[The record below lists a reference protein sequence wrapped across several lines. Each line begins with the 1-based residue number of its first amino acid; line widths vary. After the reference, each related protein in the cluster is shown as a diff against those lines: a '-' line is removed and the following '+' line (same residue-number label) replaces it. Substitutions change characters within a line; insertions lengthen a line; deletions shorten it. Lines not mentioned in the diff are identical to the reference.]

1 MKSAIHNPR
10 QMGAIPHEDATS
22 FRVWAP
28 NASAVSVVGEFN
40 NWDADADP
48 LDCEE
53 GGMWSRVVQGAAPGH
68 QYQFE
73 ITNGDQRF
81 RKNDAYAREI
91 HAKSAFSVI
100 YSDAFNWKSSN
111 YSLSNWNELVIY
123 ELHVG
128 SFAAGP
134 HGSPG
139 RFEQIIGRLPYLK
152 NLGVNA
158 IEIMPPMAF
167 PGERSWGYNLTNP
180 FAVEPSYGGPDG
192 LKRLVDAA
200 HEQGIGIIIDVVY
213 NHLGPDNL
221 DLWRYDGW
229 SENNK
234 GGIYFYNDHR
244 SWTPWG
250 ENRPDYGRGEVRQ
263 YIRDNAL
270 LWPEEFHVDGLRVDG
285 VLFIRNTR
293 GEQGNVETDIAEGW
307 TLLQWINDE
316 IDRHFPKCL
325 VIAEDL
331 MQNPWVTKPVKE
343 GGAGFDSQWDSA
355 FVHPL
360 RSTLVT
366 LNDENRSMSDIA
378 KIIEFNYNSDF
389 IQRVIYSD
397 SHDQDA
403 NGQARIVQEIDPK
416 NAAGYFPRKRSTLG
430 AGLVLT
436 TPGIPM
442 LFEGQEFL
450 EDGWFRDD
458 KALDWSKVNTYQ
470 GINRL
475 YRDLISLRR
484 NLHGNTKGLT
494 GPFVHVFHL
503 NDKDKIIAFHRWA
516 DGGPKDDVVVVASFT
531 NHAIEGNDYHIGLP
545 HGGNWII
552 RFNSDWKGYSPDFSD
567 VSNPEGQIVA
577 VKEPYDG
584 CKYSGFISLPAYG
597 FLILSQEEAFEEPAG
612 PKQDD
617 SQTPTP
623 TN

>member
-1 MKSAIHNPR
+1 MKTLIHNPR
-10 QMGAIPHEDATS
+10 RMGALPLDGSMS

-40 NWDADADP
+40 DWDASKHP
-48 LDCEE
+48 LDREV
-53 GGMWSRVVQGAAPGH
+53 GGMWAGQVNGALPGH

-73 ITNGDQRF
+73 ITNGDRHF

-91 HAKSAFSVI
+91 HEKSALSMI
-100 YSDAFNWKSSN
+100 YSDAFAWKSSGFA
-111 YSLSNWNELVIY
+111 LPNWNELVIY

-128 SFAAGP
+128 SFAEGP

-158 IEIMPPMAF
+158 LEIMPPMAF

-180 FAVEPSYGGPDG
+180 FAVEGSYGGPDG

-200 HEQGIGIIIDVVY
+200 HQVGIGIIIDVVY
-213 NHLGPDNL
+213 NHFGPDNL
-221 DLWRYDGW
+221 DLWQYDGW

-234 GGIYFYNDHR
+234 GGIYFYNDYR

-270 LWPEEFHVDGLRVDG
+270 LWPEEFHADGLRVDG
-285 VLFIRNTR
+285 VLFIRNTK
-293 GEQGNVETDIAEGW
+293 GQQGNVESDIAEGW

-316 IDRHFPKCL
+316 VDRHFPECI

-331 MQNPWVTKPVKE
+331 MQNPWVTKPVAK
-343 GGAGFDSQWDSA
+343 GGAGFDTQWDSA

-366 LNDENRSMSDIA
+366 LNDEDRSMTDIA
-378 KIIEFNYNSDF
+378 KIIEFNYNADY

-403 NGQARIVQEIDPK
+403 NGQARIVQEIAPNDP
-416 NAAGYFPRKRSTLG
+416 AGYFPRKRSTLG
-430 AGLVLT
+430 VGLVLT

-458 KALDWSKVNTYQ
+458 KALDWSKLQTYQ

-475 YRDLISLRR
+475 YRDLIHLRR
-484 NLHGNTKGLT
+484 NLHGNTKGLS
-494 GPFVHVFHL
+494 GPFVHVYHV
-503 NDKDKIIAFHRWA
+503 NNNDKIIAYHRWA
-516 DGGPKDDVVVVASFT
+516 EGGPKDDVIVVASFT
-531 NHAIEGNDYHIGLP
+531 NRPFEGGDYRIGLP
-545 HGGNWII
+545 RGGNWFI
-552 RFNSDWKGYSPDFSD
+552 RFDSDWKGYSPDFRD
-567 VSNPEGQIVA
+567 DSNLGGQIVA
-577 VKEPYDG
+577 EKNPYDG
-584 CKYSGFISLPAYG
+584 CDYSGTVSLAAYG
-597 FLILSQEEAFEEPAG
+597 LIILSQEEAFEEPGDQKHDG
-612 PKQDD
+612 P
-617 SQTPTP
+617 PTP